1 MNDLYA
7 LEVLINLADQ
17 MSGPINRPLEKLQQ
31 FEAQVG
37 RADHALEQMQA
48 GMGIAAVGTA
58 IIAPFALATK
68 AAMGFESAFADVKKV
83 VGDDLS
89 VPGLKALKNDLLDL
103 TDIIPRDAG
112 ELTEIAAAAGQAG
125 IAVNELT
132 QFTADAAEVA
142 VAFDIGNEA
151 SGQGLAVLRNNYKLN
166 QGEVMLLTD
175 AMNDLSNGMASSA
188 ADILNVTNRVSGLAA
203 QSSFSGQQVAALA
216 SAMLSAGAAPEVV
229 STGLN
234 AMLSKL
240 GAATT
245 GGKAFQNQL
254 EALGF
259 SAKTMQHAIQTDA
272 TGAIRDLLV
281 AVNRTDTPL
290 VALTNLFGLEYADDI
305 ARMGNNLNLYDQ
317 ALGMVSSS
325 ASYAGSTQME
335 FASRSATTENKIEL
349 LKNMITK
356 LGINI
361 GDYFIKPVGD
371 AVTKITE
378 FLGWVNMTI
387 NAFPGL
393 SQALAYITVGIG
405 GLTLVLGILIF
416 ALGMV
421 GFASSQASIGIGVLQ
436 SMFATL
442 AARATLTVSS
452 LIATGAAAA
461 GLNLEIMALEGVR
474 LSGFARL
481 GLMLSG
487 LRIGFLQAAAGAR
500 VFALSLLTNPIFLII
515 AAITALGAAFI
526 WAWNNVSEFKDN
538 VMSILAPLGAAWA
551 DLTQS
556 FNGVLESLGLLNPS
570 LQNSLGGITGFF
582 DTIMYWTGFAIGFIL
597 TLIVVGFTLIVQ
609 TVAQLFSGV
618 LDVVSGIV
626 NLIVGLLTGDMDK
639 ARAGVDRIWQGIV
652 KIVSA
657 PLRLLGINWWQVKDS
672 LTAAWNWVTSQ
683 DWFKLGA
690 NIVLG
695 IANGIASAAARAV
708 SAVVDVAG
716 QIANAFTG
724 ATDQHSPSRLFAKFG
739 FMLPAGLAIGILSG
753 VPDVTNAINQ
763 LAITPPQ
770 LEIQAPLLSNF
781 IPPDL
786 TQVVNLTPRA
796 AVGFTAL
803 REPQIS
809 PPPLI
814 QAVNLLP
821 RVPQFEIQA
830 PKIPEVI
837 PPPLTQILN
846 LTPRASQLELATPRV
861 PDFVPPALT
870 QAINMTKSPAFD
882 LASIMTTQT
891 PEFDSIATNLTFN
904 IPEIPPLETTLTL
917 RPIFE
922 NFDAQTTRTIEPREA
937 TRTLSRTEQSNTRGS
952 NTGKRSIDLNLNIT
966 IKSDSNNAR
975 EIAAAIAPDARAML
989 FEALQQLMLEQG
1001 EDA

>member
-31 FEAQVG
+31 FEMQVG

-58 IIAPFALATK
+58 IIAPFALATN

-83 VGDDLS
+83 VGDELS
-89 VPGLKALKNDLLDL
+89 VPGLKALKDDLLDL
-103 TDIIPRDAG
+103 TDIIPRDAS
-112 ELTEIAAAAGQAG
+112 ELTQIAAAAGQAG

-132 QFTADAAEVA
+132 EFTADAAEVA

-203 QSSFSGQQVAALA
+203 QSSLSGQEVAALA

-245 GGKAFQNQL
+245 GGKVFQNQL

-378 FLGWVNMTI
+378 FLGWVNTTI

-405 GLTLVLGILIF
+405 GLTVILGILIF
-416 ALGMV
+416 TLGMV
-421 GFASSQASIGIGVLQ
+421 GFASSQATIGIGVLQ
-436 SMFATL
+436 GMFASIS
-442 AARATLTVSS
+442 ARATGAIAS

-461 GLNLEIMALEGVR
+461 GLNLEMMALDGVR
-474 LSGFARL
+474 LGGFARL

-500 VFALSLLTNPIFLII
+500 VFAVSLLTNPIFLMI
-515 AAITALGAAFI
+515 AAITALSAAFV
-526 WAWNNVSEFKDN
+526 WAWNNVAEFKDN

-551 DLTQS
+551 DVKDA
-556 FNGVLESLGLLNPS
+556 FNGILESIGL
-570 LQNSLGGITGFF
+570 ITPGLHRSFSSVTDFF
-582 DTIMYWTGFAIGFIL
+582 DGIMYWAGFAVGFIL
-597 TLIVVGFTLIVQ
+597 TLIVIGFTLIVQ
-609 TVAQLFSGV
+609 TAAQILGGMF
-618 LDVVSGIV
+618 DIIHGIV
-626 NLIVGLLTGDMDK
+626 DLVIGLFTGDMKK
-639 ARAGVDRIWQGIV
+639 AHHGVDMIWQGII
-652 KIVSA
+652 KIISA
-657 PLRLLGINWWQVKDS
+657 PLRLLGINWWQVKDT
-672 LTAAWNWVTSQ
+672 LTAAWKWVTSQ
-683 DWFKLGA
+683 NWFQLGA

-695 IANGIASAAARAV
+695 IANGIASAAAHAFDAV
-708 SAVVDVAG
+708 KNVAG
-716 QIANAFTG
+716 GIVDRFKNLM
-724 ATDQHSPSRLFAKFG
+724 DMHSPSRVFHWMGA
-739 FMLPAGLAIGILSG
+739 MLGMGLTLGILSS
-753 VPDVTNAINQ
+753 VPDVQKATNQ
-763 LAITPPQ
+763 LAIMPPQ
-770 LEIQAPLLSNF
+770 LEMPAPRIPDF
-781 IPPDL
+781 TPPDL
-786 TQVVNLTPRA
+786 TQ
-796 AVGFTAL
+796 AV
-803 REPQIS
+803 
-809 PPPLI
+809 
-814 QAVNLLP
+814 
-821 RVPQFEIQA
+821 
-830 PKIPEVI
+830 
-837 PPPLTQILN
+837 N
-846 LTPRASQLELATPRV
+846 LTPRASQLDYGVAQIPEISPPPLTQAVNLIPRAPQLEFTAPRV
-861 PDFVPPALT
+861 PNFVPPAPDLGSLT
-870 QAINMTKSPAFD
+870 
-882 LASIMTTQT
+882 TTQT
-891 PEFDSIATNLTFN
+891 PELDSITTNLTFN

-917 RPIFE
+917 IPILE
-922 NFDAQTTRTIEPREA
+922 NLDVQTTRTIEPRDS
-937 TRTLSRTEQSNTRGS
+937 TTTLSRTDTSATRSS

-966 IKSDSNNAR
+966 IKGDSNNAR

-989 FEALQQLMLEQG
+989 YEALQQLMLEQG

>member
-31 FEAQVG
+31 FEMQVG

-58 IIAPFALATK
+58 IIAPFALATN

-83 VGDDLS
+83 VGDELS

-103 TDIIPRDAG
+103 TDIIPRDAS
-112 ELTEIAAAAGQAG
+112 ELTQIAAAAGQAG
-125 IAVNELT
+125 IGVNELT

-203 QSSFSGQQVAALA
+203 QSSLSGQEVAALA

-378 FLGWVNMTI
+378 FLGWVNTTI

-405 GLTLVLGILIF
+405 GLTAILGILIF
-416 ALGMV
+416 TLGMV
-421 GFASSQASIGIGVLQ
+421 GFASSQAGIGIGVLQ
-436 SMFATL
+436 GMFASIS
-442 AARATLTVSS
+442 ARATGAIAS

-461 GLNLEIMALEGVR
+461 GLNLEMMALDGVR
-474 LSGFARL
+474 LGGFARL

-500 VFALSLLTNPIFLII
+500 VFAVSLLTNPIFLMI
-515 AAITALGAAFI
+515 AAITALSAAFV
-526 WAWNNVSEFKDN
+526 WAWNNVAEFKDN

-551 DLTQS
+551 DLKQS
-556 FNGVLESLGLLNPS
+556 FNGVLESLGLLSPS
-570 LQNSLGGITGFF
+570 LQNSLGGLTGFF
-582 DTIMYWTGFAIGFIL
+582 DSVMYWTGFTIGFIL
-597 TLIVVGFTLIVQ
+597 TLIVIGFTLIVQ

-618 LDVVSGIV
+618 LDVVSGVV

-639 ARAGVDRIWQGIV
+639 ARMGVDTIWQGIV
-652 KIVSA
+652 KIISA
-657 PLRLLGINWWQVKDS
+657 PLRLLGINWFSVRES

-683 DWFKLGA
+683 NWFQLGA

-695 IANGIASAAARAV
+695 IANGIASAAAHAFDAV
-708 SAVVDVAG
+708 KNVAG
-716 QIANAFTG
+716 GIVDRFKNLM
-724 ATDQHSPSRLFAKFG
+724 DMHSPSRVFHWMGA
-739 FMLPAGLAIGILSG
+739 MLGMGLTLGILSS
-753 VPDVTNAINQ
+753 VSDVQKATNQ
-763 LAITPPQ
+763 LAIMPPQ
-770 LEIQAPLLSNF
+770 LEMQAPRIPDF
-781 IPPDL
+781 TPPDL
-786 TQVVNLTPRA
+786 TQAVNLTPRA
-796 AVGFTAL
+796 AQLDLNTA
-803 REPQIS
+803 RVPEIS
-809 PPPLI
+809 PPALT
-814 QAVNLLP
+814 QAVNLTS
-821 RVPQFEIQA
+821 RA
-830 PKIPEVI
+830 P
-837 PPPLTQILN
+837 
-846 LTPRASQLELATPRV
+846 QLEFTTPRV
-861 PDFVPPALT
+861 PDFVPPALM
-870 QAINMTKSPAFD
+870 QVINLTRSPASD
-882 LASIMTTQT
+882 LASITTTQT
-891 PEFDSIATNLTFN
+891 PELDSIATNLTFN
-904 IPEIPPLETTLTL
+904 IPAIPPLETTLTL
-917 RPIFE
+917 HPIFE

-937 TRTLSRTEQSNTRGS
+937 TRTLSRTEQSNARGS

-966 IKSDSNNAR
+966 IKGDSNNAR
-975 EIAAAIAPDARAML
+975 EIAAAIAPDARAL
-989 FEALQQLMLEQG
+989 LYEALQQLMLEQG